1 MKMKQYLRGLA
12 TGIVIAV
19 AVMSFFRG
27 DQNGLSDEEIR
38 ERAAG
43 LGMVMADS
51 GTLSGGQR
59 VPSVGES
66 QESYQEPLPGEDEEP
81 DTGAAVGESRESYQ
95 ESLPSEDEE
104 PDTSAAV
111 GESQESYQEPLPGE
125 DEEPDTGAAVGE
137 SRESYQESLPSEDEE
152 PDTSAAGGESTDAS
166 DDGNGGSVETEEG
179 SGGTS
184 APEEPSETQESA
196 SGTTEP
202 AESEQPGTGESAD
215 PAETVVI
222 TIYPGDGSYAVARY
236 LQQAGLVDDAG
247 AYDKYLCDNGYDSAI
262 RVGQVQIPAGSSY
275 EEIAKLLTSRH

>member
-59 VPSVGES
+59 VPS
-66 QESYQEPLPGEDEEP
+66 
-81 DTGAAVGESRESYQ
+81 
-95 ESLPSEDEE
+95 
-104 PDTSAAV
+104 V

>member
-59 VPSVGES
+59 VPSGGET
-66 QESYQEPLPGEDEEP
+66 QESYQESHSREDEEP
-81 DTGAAVGESRESYQ
+81 DTG
-95 ESLPSEDEE
+95 
-104 PDTSAAV
+104 
-111 GESQESYQEPLPGE
+111 
-125 DEEPDTGAAVGE
+125 
-137 SRESYQESLPSEDEE
+137 
-152 PDTSAAGGESTDAS
+152 AAGGESTDAS
-166 DDGNGGSVETEEG
+166 DDGNGESTETEES

-184 APEEPSETQESA
+184 APEEPTETQESA
-196 SGTTEP
+196 PGTTEP
-202 AESEQPGTGESAD
+202 AESEQPNTGESAGTE
-215 PAETVVI
+215 ETVVI

-275 EEIAKLLTSRH
+275 EEIAKLLTSRR